1 MAKTAIE
8 RLRDSKATILGAV
21 LNRVNVQKNPYYYA
35 HYYKHE
41 YAGYY
46 SSEKTA

>member
-1 MAKTAIE
+1 VE
-8 RLRDSKATILGAV
+8 QLRESKATILGAV
-21 LNRVNVQKNPYYYA
+21 LNRADVRRNPYYYA

-46 SSEKTA
+46 ATEKSA